1 MSSFEKAW
9 LWKITQSRQVKEN
22 KHTAI
27 VTIIYRL
34 LVFLKKRW
42 CVLAR
47 PKPTT
52 FQLRNILIFTAFLCR
67 DAVEIVE
74 RDVPLPHLS
83 YSSGSSEDE
92 EEESIEYLHD
102 DPMAP
107 IYQRG
112 LRKGLATKKVV
123 DILFN
128 PRRECLARAVPTA
141 VPINSVFVV
150 DISAPHVKHYKN
162 VLADDLG
169 AWNPTGT
176 KQQFY
181 RTATKKNP
189 VRKASQAEYEDNAPH
204 VFKCTRSFYRN
215 ESSPD
220 LQRIFIYL
228 TGKAI

>member
-1 MSSFEKAW
+1 M
-9 LWKITQSRQVKEN
+9 
-22 KHTAI
+22 
-27 VTIIYRL
+27 
-34 LVFLKKRW
+34 
-42 CVLAR
+42 
-47 PKPTT
+47 
-52 FQLRNILIFTAFLCR
+52 RNILIFTAFLCR

-83 YSSGSSEDE
+83 YSSGSSED
-92 EEESIEYLHD
+92 EESIEYLHD

-141 VPINSVFVV
+141 VPTNSVFVV

-181 RTATKKNP
+181 RTATKRNP

>member
-1 MSSFEKAW
+1 MQLRCTVS
-9 LWKITQSRQVKEN
+9 
-22 KHTAI
+22 
-27 VTIIYRL
+27 
-34 LVFLKKRW
+34 KRW
-42 CVLAR
+42 SVLAR
-47 PKPTT
+47 PKTTT
-52 FQLRNILIFTAFLCR
+52 FQLTNILIFTAFLRR

-83 YSSGSSEDE
+83 HSSGGSEDE
-92 EEESIEYLHD
+92 ESMEYLHD
-102 DPMAP
+102 DPLAP
-107 IYQRG
+107 IYRRG
-112 LRKGLATKKVV
+112 LRRGLATKKFV

-128 PRRECLARAVPTA
+128 PRRECVARAVPTA

-181 RTATKKNP
+181 HAATKRNP
-189 VRKASQAEYEDNAPH
+189 IKKASRAEYEDNEPH
-204 VFKCTRSFYRN
+204 VFKRTRSFYRN

-228 TGKAI
+228 TSKAI